1 MRFAPHHVE
10 VMTMDS
16 LKKHGDP
23 LEVEIRRDAV
33 RGAEEVSD
41 NQPGSKGDGSRDRA
55 GAGGRADG
63 ADDEPRLV
71 RSANQ
76 KPNPAH
82 PADDATMEPGGD
94 LGQKRTT
101 L

>member
-1 MRFAPHHVE
+1 M
-10 VMTMDS
+10 
-16 LKKHGDP
+16 KKHGDP
-23 LEVEIRRDAV
+23 LDEEIRRDPV
-33 RGAEEVSD
+33 RGADVVGN
-41 NQPGSKGDGSRDRA
+41 NQPGSKGDGSVTRA
-55 GAGGRADG
+55 GSG
-63 ADDEPRLV
+63 ARDEEEGEPGEVV

-82 PADDATMEPGGD
+82 PSDDATMEPGGD

>member
-1 MRFAPHHVE
+1 
-10 VMTMDS
+10 MDS

-23 LEVEIRRDAV
+23 LEEEIRREAV
-33 RGAEEVSD
+33 RGSEEVAN

-55 GAGGRADG
+55 GSGGRADSDVD
-63 ADDEPRLV
+63 ADHIE

-82 PADDATMEPGGD
+82 PSDDATMPPGGNR
-94 LGQKRTT
+94 GEKRNTM
-101 L
+101 